1 MIRTHGGNSLRHVGS
16 FSARSPRRPPALI
29 PHPLAHEVADA
40 VATAVKNARARLAT
54 RLPHDALDS
63 LGQYFEAPTVH
74 AWNVSD
80 RPELAEVDLFAELCA
95 LPRSVTVRDKAAGL
109 QLELRTLDEKF
120 EVEALG
126 DPVEPGSDVL
136 MLSPTRLAAAAAKNT
151 SIELRQFDRQCA
163 SWAPFADDLAAVTG
177 ADIFLKL
184 FVADGNRSVNG
195 WHRDASDVLVTLLHG
210 AKRFAV
216 ATSEHEEPD
225 AEPKPVV
232 DVVLRAGDL
241 LRLPRAMLHCATPD
255 GDLSA
260 LLSMG
265 LMRVADWPLRQVPP
279 THLGFRDYPRSAG
292 VYQLCLR
299 AHVPP
304 TPSTNWDPTTATLR
318 TRMPGGISILEIHN
332 EEVSFI
338 AAGSVYETSEQAVR
352 VLGRIHASDGISA
365 VDLAADVGVSEP
377 ACISMLDEF
386 LEHGLVRLQKLT
398 A

>member
-1 MIRTHGGNSLRHVGS
+1 MIRTHGGNSLHQVGS
-16 FSARSPRRPPALI
+16 FAARSPRRPPALI

-40 VATAVKNARARLAT
+40 VATAVDNARARLAS

-63 LGQYFEAPTVH
+63 LGQYFSAPTVH
-74 AWNVSD
+74 AWNAGE
-80 RPELAEVDLFAELCA
+80 RPELADADLFAELCA

-109 QLELRTLDEKF
+109 QLELRTLDEEF

-136 MLSPTRLAAAAAKNT
+136 MLSPTRLTAAAAKNT
-151 SIELRQFDRQCA
+151 SIELRQFDRQCVD
-163 SWAPFADDLAAVTG
+163 WAPFADDLATVTG
-177 ADIFLKL
+177 ADVFLKL

-216 ATSEHEEPD
+216 ATSEPEEPD

-279 THLGFRDYPRSAG
+279 THLGFHEYPRSAG

-304 TPSTNWDPTTATLR
+304 TPSANWDPTTATLR
-318 TRMPGGISILEIHN
+318 TRIPGGISILEIHSD
-332 EEVSFI
+332 EVSFI
-338 AAGSVYETSEQAVR
+338 AAGSVYEANEQTIR
-352 VLGRIHASDGISA
+352 ILGRIHTTDGISA
-365 VDLAADVGVSEP
+365 AELAGAIGIPEP
-377 ACISMLDEF
+377 VCISVINEF
-386 LEHGLVRLQKLT
+386 LEHGLVRAQAPT
-398 A
+398 M